1 MEEIDIDVGRSPA
14 RLWDSF
20 RRMLCWSFSTFQSF
34 LCICWSCLCVWHRG
48 HTPHMFRPHELG
60 ASLNCSDVKNGL
72 KETPEG
78 TSLESRSL
86 CCGVMSAPE
95 LWVCKGVS
103 EHSILWGTELSLAC
117 FMTGQRNAKMENSA
131 LLSCFLL
138 SYLFGFSLCI
148 LVLSYSCS
156 SSYPWCERRA
166 EQNGVFLPHL
176 PCLTLWEGWD
186 PALQLLALTF
196 VLVWGY
202 FASNV

>member
-1 MEEIDIDVGRSPA
+1 MLEGALPDCETHSEECCADLLVHFRAFFAFVGAVSVFGIVGTHPTCSGPMS
-14 RLWDSF
+14 W
-20 RRMLCWSFSTFQSF
+20 
-34 LCICWSCLCVWHRG
+34 G
-48 HTPHMFRPHELG
+48 Y
-60 ASLNCSDVKNGL
+60 SLNCSDVKNGL

-176 PCLTLWEGWD
+176 PCLTL
-186 PALQLLALTF
+186 
-196 VLVWGY
+196 
-202 FASNV
+202 